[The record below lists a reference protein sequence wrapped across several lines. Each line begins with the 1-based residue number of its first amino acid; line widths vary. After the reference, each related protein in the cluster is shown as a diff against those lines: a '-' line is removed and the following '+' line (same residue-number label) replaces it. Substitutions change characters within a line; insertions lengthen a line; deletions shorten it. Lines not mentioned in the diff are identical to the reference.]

1 MHILVTGGAGFI
13 GSNMCDYL
21 VKKGLNVSVID
32 DLSSAK
38 ISNLSSVIDN
48 INFYQEKIEIFDFNK
63 LISVDAVIHLA
74 AQVSV
79 QLSISNFDESSS
91 SNLLGAIKIIDFCRL
106 NKIPL
111 IYASS
116 AALYGNLELCDDS
129 NANIDLLSPYASDKY
144 MLEVYSKTAYKN
156 YQMSSIGL
164 RFFNVYGPRQDPSN
178 SYSGVI
184 SIFIKQLLSGNNI
197 TINGGYQTRD
207 FIYIGDVVEAI
218 YKSLVLAKKSI
229 ICEQINILTGKATSI
244 DELATILIK
253 KMAVNVE
260 KEYCTLKAGDP
271 KGSLGATNK
280 MENLLKVE
288 LSNLR
293 SIDNG
298 LSETIKFIMSE
309 SRLSKI

>member
-63 LISVDAVIHLA
+63 LTSVDAVIHLA